1 MTDRERFFELLP
13 FYVND
18 TLGEADRA
26 FVREM
31 LAREPALQAQL
42 DFHRAVQRQVR
53 SEAEATL
60 VGVARDVGYEHIAAR
75 LRPQAAQAAPSASPA
90 VAVTPSPSAWQ
101 RLRDWFALPAPGGWR
116 LAQGLAMGLALGLGA
131 LIAVNVSRDEASQMR
146 GTGSAATKSLADG
159 PLLRVTFRPEASERN
174 LRMALVEARAII
186 VAGPTRLGDYYL
198 KAAPGALV
206 QARDALLKS
215 GVAQQVDEV
224 PGLPPELTE

>member
-1 MTDRERFFELLP
+1 MTERERFFELLP

-26 FVREM
+26 FVRDM
-31 LAREPALQAQL
+31 LVREPALQGQL

-53 SEAEATL
+53 SETEATL
-60 VGVARDVGYEHIAAR
+60 VGVARDVGYDHIATR
-75 LRPQAAQAAPSASPA
+75 LRPQAAQVAPSASPA
-90 VAVTPSPSAWQ
+90 ATASPSAWQ

-116 LAQGLAMGLALGLGA
+116 LAQGLAMGLALGLGS
-131 LIAVNVSRDEASQMR
+131 LLAVNLTRDEAPQMR
-146 GTGSAATKSLADG
+146 GTGSAASKGLADG

-174 LRMALVEARAII
+174 LRMALVEARAMI

-198 KAAPGALV
+198 KPAPGALA